1 MKKSRGFMSG
11 LNGMFN
17 CAFGVLEFWREI
29 IISLMFKRK
38 HLHCC
43 GNFGKKMGF

>member
-1 MKKSRGFMSG
+1 MKEYRGFMSG

-17 CAFGVLEFWREI
+17 CALEFWRETI
-29 IISLMFKRK
+29 RSSMFRGKQ
-38 HLHCC
+38 LHCY